1 MANKNK
7 LCTVSLVFAL
17 LLFSL
22 LPSVVSA
29 DAAFS
34 SITIADAEPTELH
47 PGDTR
52 EVILTVKNNGGMDA
66 RDVRLSFQYL
76 KETISPVGP
85 KEVHINTLN
94 SWCSKE
100 VEITMHVKEEAPNG
114 VYPILVNCSWTE
126 YHFNPKK
133 GEGVTEPR
141 SAELGVYF
149 SVIGKGVINIGD
161 VSTDPKDIRPGD
173 EDVEIRAYIENSG
186 EAAAKDI
193 EAKLVCNADFKPSW
207 SGTDRSY
214 IGRLNSGEK
223 GEAIF
228 HIDIADSIESKIYG
242 IPLRIKYKDTKGV
255 EYEVMRSVDILVE
268 PKPEFEIVSFFTEPV
283 SIGCGDHVVL
293 HVRIRNVGS
302 EEGESIS
309 VRATG
314 EAEVPFDFD
323 VKSDYVGNLKVNK
336 EGDAILEFDVDKDAS
351 RKTYQ
356 QKLEIRCTGDRDLG
370 DNNVYT
376 YDKQVSICVSDCSS
390 GFSRSVPGFEVLIA
404 LFALLL
410 VFCLIRMRSKGL

>member
-1 MANKNK
+1 
-7 LCTVSLVFAL
+7 VSCL
-17 LLFSL
+17 
-22 LPSVVSA
+22 
-29 DAAFS
+29 
-34 SITIADAEPTELH
+34 
-47 PGDTR
+47 
-52 EVILTVKNNGGMDA
+52 
-66 RDVRLSFQYL
+66 
-76 KETISPVGP
+76 
-85 KEVHINTLN
+85 
-94 SWCSKE
+94 
-100 VEITMHVKEEAPNG
+100 
-114 VYPILVNCSWTE
+114 WTE
-126 YHFNPKK
+126 YHFDPKK
-133 GEGVTEPR
+133 GDVDVTAR

-149 SVIGKGVINIGD
+149 NVIGEGMINIGD
-161 VSTDPKDIRPGD
+161 VSTDPKDIKPGD
-173 EDVEIRAYIENSG
+173 EDIEIRAYIENSG

-228 HIDIADSIESKIYG
+228 HIDIADNIESKMYG
-242 IPLRIKYKDTKGV
+242 ISLRIKYKDTKGV

-283 SIGCGDHVVL
+283 SISCGDHVVL
-293 HVRIRNVGS
+293 HLRIRNVGS

-309 VRATG
+309 VRAMG

-323 VKSDYVGNLKVNK
+323 VKSDYVGNLEVNE

-356 QKLEIRCTGDRDLG
+356 QKFEIRCTGDRDLG

-376 YDKQVSICVSDCSS
+376 FNKQVSISVSGCSS
-390 GFSRSVPGFEVLIA
+390 GFSMSVPGFEALIA
-404 LFALLL
+404 LFALLF
-410 VFCLIRMRSKGL
+410 VFVSIRMRSNGV